1 MFSIIT
7 ASKLTQTLSL
17 TYLNFSTTLLLRRFF
32 IHFSGTA
39 VVHQRRDSFRVV
51 ARRSSIANLNQ
62 RLANK
67 KDLALIDRHQKQQA
81 RHQQQLKRSNS
92 FKDIG
97 DNMNAMER
105 GNSKTNN
112 QITRGSMKMPPRKSF
127 IDSMVQPI
135 SGIDKIMSSSL
146 SNSSDESN
154 DDNDHNDHNDTNDNN
169 DINDNNENN
178 DNNKIN
184 KKDSEG
190 KGESL
195 WTAAPGTDTEL
206 KLMASNKAAK
216 MLDIAM
222 SKEMT
227 SSLSKPN
234 KSKSSKSSKKT
245 KRTSAIAS
253 AFGSLLGESDEEE
266 ETKDS
271 AVNSAHS
278 LLYIYIIHPTLPA
291 KMMWDVFV
299 AILILYSVI
308 LIPYRIC
315 FEQEAVGFLFVFDN
329 LIDVRKYKIATQ

>member
-1 MFSIIT
+1 
-7 ASKLTQTLSL
+7 
-17 TYLNFSTTLLLRRFF
+17 
-32 IHFSGTA
+32 
-39 VVHQRRDSFRVV
+39 
-51 ARRSSIANLNQ
+51 
-62 RLANK
+62 
-67 KDLALIDRHQKQQA
+67 
-81 RHQQQLKRSNS
+81 
-92 FKDIG
+92 
-97 DNMNAMER
+97 
-105 GNSKTNN
+105 
-112 QITRGSMKMPPRKSF
+112 
-127 IDSMVQPI
+127 MVQPI
-135 SGIDKIMSSSL
+135 SGIDKIMSSTL

-154 DDNDHNDHNDTNDNN
+154 DDNDHNDHNDTNDTNDNNENNENN

-178 DNNKIN
+178 KIN
-184 KKDSEG
+184 KKDSES

-315 FEQEAVGFLFVFDN
+315 FEQEAIGFLFVFDN
-329 LIDVRKYKIATQ
+329 LIDVSKYKKPGKQEQM